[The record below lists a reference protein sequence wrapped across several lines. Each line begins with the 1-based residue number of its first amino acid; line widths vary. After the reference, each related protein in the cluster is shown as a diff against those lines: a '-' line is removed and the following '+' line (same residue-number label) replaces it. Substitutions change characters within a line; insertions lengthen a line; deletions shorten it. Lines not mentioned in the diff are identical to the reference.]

1 MKITINECDDF
12 DDVEIIVNCKKIDE
26 NLLKALSLIRSSE
39 AKIKGYKEEKI
50 IFLELKEI
58 FYFESVDK
66 KIFIYMNKEVYE
78 SDYKLYEIE
87 NKFANT
93 DFFRSSKSTVINL
106 EKIREII
113 PMFGGRLQ
121 VILENDEK
129 LIVSR
134 QYVPILKKKLD
145 L

>member
-66 KIFIYMNKEVYE
+66 KIFIYMDKEVYE

>member
-1 MKITINECDDF
+1 MKITINESDDF
-12 DDVEIIVNCKKIDE
+12 NDTEIIINCKRVDE
-26 NLLKALSLIRSSE
+26 KLLKTLSLINTFE
-39 AKIKGYKEEKI
+39 EKIKGYKDGKVI
-50 IFLELKEI
+50 LLELKNI

-66 KIFIYMNKEVYE
+66 KTFIYMDKEVYE
-78 SDYKLYEIE
+78 SEFKLYEIE
-87 NKFANT
+87 SKFNNT
-93 DFFRSSKSTVINL
+93 DFFRASKSTIINL

-113 PMFGGRLQ
+113 PMFRGRLE

-134 QYVPILKKKLD
+134 QYVPILKKKLG

>member
-1 MKITINECDDF
+1 MKITINECDNF
-12 DDVEIIVNCKKIDE
+12 NEVEIIVNCKKIDE
-26 NLLKALSLIRSSE
+26 NLLKALASIRSSE
-39 AKIKGYKEEKI
+39 EKIKGYKEEKI

-66 KIFIYMNKEVYE
+66 KIFIYMDKEVYE

-93 DFFRSSKSTVINL
+93 DFFRASKSTVINL
-106 EKIREII
+106 EKIREIV

-129 LIVSR
+129 LVVSR

>member
-12 DDVEIIVNCKKIDE
+12 NEVEIIVNCKKIDE
-26 NLLKALSLIRSSE
+26 NLLKALASIRSSE
-39 AKIKGYKEEKI
+39 EKIKGYKEGKI

-66 KIFIYMNKEVYE
+66 KIFIYMDKEVYE

-93 DFFRSSKSTVINL
+93 DFFRASKSTVINL
-106 EKIREII
+106 EKIREIV

-129 LIVSR
+129 LVVSR